1 MGRLHVRVRPGARRT
16 EFAGWF
22 GDLPRMT
29 VAAPPVGGAAN
40 EELVRAVAK
49 IFDLKPRQVRLVGGA
64 ASRSKRLEL
73 DGVDDDEI
81 AAVVA
86 RLNHPR
92 ATR

>member
-1 MGRLHVRVRPGARRT
+1 MGRLHVRIRPGARRT
-16 EFAGWF
+16 AFAGWF

-40 EELVRAVAK
+40 EELVRAVAR
-49 IFDLKPRQVRLVGGA
+49 IFDIKPRHVHIVGGA

-81 AAVVA
+81 SAVLQ
-86 RLNHPR
+86 RLNPR
-92 ATR
+92 